1 RRRLGERIVT
11 GQREHAAPAADAGV
25 VRVLEDVAG
34 AIDAGSLAVPHAE
47 DAVVFR
53 LRKQVGQLR
62 AVDRGGAEVFVE
74 AGDED
79 DIVLGE
85 QLRVALEGQVETAER
100 RATIPRDQRRRAHA
114 TSRVRAVLIER
125 QPDERLDAGQE
136 DGALFQAVLGLEREI
151 VVTRHALPRPTG
163 SRPAPDVMIRAREG
177 SGNGGAW

>member
-1 RRRLGERIVT
+1 
-11 GQREHAAPAADAGV
+11 
-25 VRVLEDVAG
+25 
-34 AIDAGSLAVPHAE
+34 
-47 DAVVFR
+47 
-53 LRKQVGQLR
+53 
-62 AVDRGGAEVFVE
+62 
-74 AGDED
+74 
-79 DIVLGE
+79 
-85 QLRVALEGQVETAER
+85 ETAER

-177 SGNGGAW
+177 SGNGGACGHQRLLDDRRPGRAHVGPLAPARAGRGGRWVRGALSL